1 MRPPQRYSRRQVL
14 AATATLAAGTL
25 LPQTHAQAGYTDNR
39 NGTVTDTVTGLMWQQ
54 QLNSQAMT
62 WQEAQQYCQ
71 QLSLAGYSDWRLPT
85 IRELRSISDDRLAQP
100 SLNPQ
105 FFSGAAAVPCWSATT
120 QTNRPERAWYT
131 DFTSGLVTWRDKSEK
146 MQVLAVRGDSPLTAE
161 PVEPVT
167 ASPRSGGGKAKG
179 NSQEK
184 RPKGSKNE
192 KPPRRNDTA

>member
-1 MRPPQRYSRRQVL
+1 
-14 AATATLAAGTL
+14 
-25 LPQTHAQAGYTDNR
+25 
-39 NGTVTDTVTGLMWQQ
+39 
-54 QLNSQAMT
+54 
-62 WQEAQQYCQ
+62 YCQ

-167 ASPRSGGGKAKG
+167 ASPRSGGGGGKAKG
-179 NSQEK
+179 NGKEK

-192 KPPRRNDTA
+192 KPPRQNDTA